1 MDKKTFTQDV
11 SKHVQLYGT
20 DELLDELISV
30 VECLGSH
37 LIELRTQMNRS
48 QMVCMLRRVLRCEWG
63 LSRRVARPIYVG
75 PFLACDT
82 LGSPLLCDFAMTM

>member
-48 QMVCMLRRVLRCEWG
+48 QMVCMLKQVMRERI
-63 LSRRVARPIYVG
+63 ARPTYVG
-75 PFLACDT
+75 PFLACVT
-82 LGSPLLCDFAMTM
+82 LGSPLLCDFR